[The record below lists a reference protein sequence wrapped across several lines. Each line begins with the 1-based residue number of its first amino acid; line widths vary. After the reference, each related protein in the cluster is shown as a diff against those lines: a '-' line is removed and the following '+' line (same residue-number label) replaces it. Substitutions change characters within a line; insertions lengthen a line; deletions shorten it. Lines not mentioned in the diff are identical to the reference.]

1 MKYACKHGHIIPSTE
16 TVKTREVSLDQ
27 KELPGEIFS
36 NSWMNNLFV
45 NNRLWIK
52 KKKKKE

>member
-36 NSWMNNLFV
+36 NS
-45 NNRLWIK
+45 
-52 KKKKKE
+52 